1 MLMGRSSRSASA
13 PDTSKIEDNPEA
25 NRKLLHSLTTEQV
38 MVYNTCK
45 IKLFSPHYLVGSVFA
60 ERDAFARLC

>member
-1 MLMGRSSRSASA
+1 MKNCYVDLSHFFIIIDHLGEDVSMLMGRSSRSASA

-38 MVYNTCK
+38 MVYNN
-45 IKLFSPHYLVGSVFA
+45 L
-60 ERDAFARLC
+60 